1 MLPFIFQL
9 SHQHK
14 NMKKEFHDSR
24 KTQIKSRKSGIYEKP
39 WLIFFFAYGCPLF
52 EFYTRTPTFIVVETL
67 KDVSTYNYAMVNFG
81 GMKQMRWK

>member
-1 MLPFIFQL
+1 MMVGKFKLRAGNQVDM
-9 SHQHK
+9 K
-14 NMKKEFHDSR
+14 NL
-24 KTQIKSRKSGIYEKP
+24 GG
-39 WLIFFFAYGCPLF
+39 FFAYRCPLF

>member
-1 MLPFIFQL
+1 MMVGKFKLGAGNQV
-9 SHQHK
+9 HMK
-14 NMKKEFHDSR
+14 NLA
-24 KTQIKSRKSGIYEKP
+24 
-39 WLIFFFAYGCPLF
+39 WFFFAYRCPLF

>member
-1 MLPFIFQL
+1 MQVIWGKSQ
-9 SHQHK
+9 K
-14 NMKKEFHDSR
+14 NPA
-24 KTQIKSRKSGIYEKP
+24 I
-39 WLIFFFAYGCPLF
+39 FFAYRCPLF

>member
-1 MLPFIFQL
+1 MVSKQI
-9 SHQHK
+9 
-14 NMKKEFHDSR
+14 
-24 KTQIKSRKSGIYEKP
+24 QIKSRKSGRYIRKI
-39 WLIFFFAYGCPLF
+39 LVDFFFAYRCPLF